1 MRNLL
6 VLIAAISLVLGAAG
20 VASAAPTNWSGTT
33 TVFIGDIPPFVFS
46 GGGVA
51 TVNNSAGGVPAHLD
65 TLRLKGSR
73 GQITGTDTQFISDP
87 DTAGNGI
94 AAVIVEMEQGWMFV
108 TGIRDGSL
116 MCVVTGADA
125 DIGTIGYEI
134 AVFADRAGDVLTPE
148 VREELKSLMLA
159 RG

>member
-1 MRNLL
+1 MNAAADNLNWL
-6 VLIAAISLVLGAAG
+6 VGRFVQQ
-20 VASAAPTNWSGTT
+20 VASVRQAVVVSSDGLPLAVSDDVDREGGERLAAVASGM
-33 TVFIGDIPPFVFS
+33 IGLAY
-46 GGGVA
+46 G
-51 TVNNSAGGVPAHLD
+51 SAGRFG
-65 TLRLKGSR
+65 
-73 GQITGTDTQFISDP
+73 
-87 DTAGNGI
+87 AG
-94 AAVIVEMEQGWMFV
+94 AVSNVIIEMEHGWMFV

-148 VREELKSLMLA
+148 LREELKCLMLA